1 MLLRKAISVKLRKV
15 NLVFLMIIDPEKV
28 PEITGSKYPQQFQ
41 SAVAGRV
48 KKRLG
53 DAAGLQN
60 FGVNLVR
67 LAPGSCSALRH
78 WHTRQDELIYVLEG
92 EVTLITNSGEQVL
105 KPGMAA
111 GFPAGDADGHHLVN
125 RTNSDVV
132 YLEIGD
138 RTLGDDAHYP
148 DDDLIAKANG
158 KSWVF
163 THKNGEIYES

>member
-1 MLLRKAISVKLRKV
+1 
-15 NLVFLMIIDPEKV
+15 MIIEPKNV

-60 FGVNLVR
+60 FGVNWVR

-105 KPGMAA
+105 TPGMAA
-111 GFPAGDADGHHLVN
+111 GFRAGDSDGHHLVN
-125 RTNSDVV
+125 SSNADVV

-138 RTLGDDAHYP
+138 RTLGDSAEYP

-158 KSWVF
+158 KSWIF
-163 THKNGEIYES
+163 TRKNGEVYES

>member
-1 MLLRKAISVKLRKV
+1 
-15 NLVFLMIIDPEKV
+15 MIIDPTNV

-92 EVTLITNSGEQVL
+92 EVTLITNSGERVL

-111 GFPAGDADGHHLVN
+111 GFPAGDAA
-125 RTNSDVV
+125 
-132 YLEIGD
+132 
-138 RTLGDDAHYP
+138 TLAAPVDAVLAAGVARYSAFARSSVTK
-148 DDDLIAKANG
+148 AKG
-158 KSWVF
+158 
-163 THKNGEIYES
+163 GEPSPAG

>member
-1 MLLRKAISVKLRKV
+1 MIV
-15 NLVFLMIIDPEKV
+15 NPENV
-28 PEITGSKYPQQFQ
+28 PESIGSNYPQQFK

-53 DAAGLQN
+53 EAAGLQN

-78 WHTRQDELIYVLEG
+78 WHTRQDEFIYVLEG
-92 EVTLITNSGEQVL
+92 EVNLVANSGEQVL
-105 KPGMAA
+105 KSGMAA

-125 RTNSDVV
+125 RTDSDVV

-138 RTLGDDAHYP
+138 SLRDSFASRTSGDSVNYP
-148 DDDLIAKANG
+148 DDDLIAKASEKG
-158 KSWVF
+158 WIF
-163 THKNGEIYES
+163 THKNGELYES

>member
-1 MLLRKAISVKLRKV
+1 
-15 NLVFLMIIDPEKV
+15 MIVDPENV
-28 PEITGSKYPQQFQ
+28 PESTGSNYPQQFK

-53 DAAGLQN
+53 DVAGLQN

-78 WHTRQDELIYVLEG
+78 WHTCQDEFIYVMEG
-92 EVTLITNSGEQVL
+92 ETTLVTNSGEQVL
-105 KPGMAA
+105 KSGMAA

-125 RTNSDVV
+125 HSNADVV

-138 RTLGDDAHYP
+138 RTSGDSVNYP
-148 DDDLIAKANG
+148 DDDLIAEASG
-158 KSWVF
+158 TGWIF
-163 THKNGEIYES
+163 THKNGEIYKD

>member
-1 MLLRKAISVKLRKV
+1 
-15 NLVFLMIIDPEKV
+15 MIIDPKNV
-28 PEITGSKYPQQFQ
+28 PESTGSNYPQQFK
-41 SAVAGRV
+41 SAVAGRF

-78 WHTRQDELIYVLEG
+78 WHTCQDELIYVLEG
-92 EVTLITNSGEQVL
+92 EVTLIANSGEQVL
-105 KPGMAA
+105 QPGMAA

-125 RTNSDVV
+125 RTDSDVV

-138 RTLGDDAHYP
+138 RTSGDSVNYP
-148 DDDLIAKANG
+148 DDDLIAEAKGN
-158 KSWVF
+158 SQVF
-163 THKNGEIYES
+163 THKNGELYES

>member
-1 MLLRKAISVKLRKV
+1 
-15 NLVFLMIIDPEKV
+15 MIIDPKNV

-92 EVTLITNSGEQVL
+92 EVTLITNAGEQVL
-105 KPGMAA
+105 QPGMAA

-125 RTNSDVV
+125 RSNADVV

-138 RTLGDDAHYP
+138 SLRDSFASRTSGDSAEYP
-148 DDDLIAKANG
+148 DDDLIAKASDNG
-158 KSWVF
+158 WIF
-163 THKNGEIYES
+163 THKNGEIYEN

>member
-1 MLLRKAISVKLRKV
+1 
-15 NLVFLMIIDPEKV
+15 MIVDPKNV

-53 DAAGLQN
+53 DAARLQN

-78 WHTRQDELIYVLEG
+78 WHSRQDELVYVLEG
-92 EVTLITNSGEQVL
+92 EVTLICDSGEEVL
-105 KPGMAA
+105 QPGMAA
-111 GFPAGDADGHHLVN
+111 GFRAGDADGHHLVN
-125 RTNSDVV
+125 RTNADVV

-138 RTLGDDAHYP
+138 RTEGDSANYP
-148 DDDLIAKANG
+148 DDDLIAKASDKG
-158 KSWVF
+158 WIF
-163 THKNGEIYES
+163 THKNGEIYEK

>member
-1 MLLRKAISVKLRKV
+1 
-15 NLVFLMIIDPEKV
+15 MIIHPKNVTES
-28 PEITGSKYPQQFQ
+28 TGSNYPQQFK

-53 DAAGLQN
+53 NAAGLHN

-92 EVTLITNSGEQVL
+92 EVCLVANSGEQVL

-111 GFPAGDADGHHLVN
+111 GFSAGDADGHHLVN
-125 RTNSDVV
+125 RSNADVV

-138 RTLGDDAHYP
+138 RTSDDSVNYP
-148 DDDLIAKANG
+148 DHDLIAKSG
-158 KSWVF
+158 DKGWTF